1 MKNLISRYYIY
12 GIITFWA
19 IVCFVFFQYCYP
31 YHFFYKEQNQ
41 IFLLSW
47 DYIDSYFDKPAWI
60 ARLIGDFLTQ
70 FYYYLYTGAII
81 LVCSLL
87 LMGDLLRRAFQRI
100 GFGMS
105 AFWIAIVVMTIEA
118 ICHFNVDFGLSS
130 TYSII
135 GGAAIYILGSFMLDK
150 KVWIAIM
157 GIVIAS
163 FVSYW
168 MFGYGIWVFY
178 LLLVLHVIRRY
189 RKKKCYR
196 YTIYLL
202 LPMLSFSF
210 IFTFSRSFYLL
221 STRDM
226 IIYPGIGKLS
236 KPNFRLENYLA
247 MDNEYYFGN
256 YGRVI
261 KRAHQIK
268 ERTPEINFYYNL
280 ALAQQGLLPDSLLSL
295 QPTDMGTFYRIN
307 SETSMTVIKM
317 MNELYYLLGDMTF
330 AERAAMMAN
339 VFSPENR
346 NVRMMKR
353 LAEANLVN
361 KDTTAAMKYLRILEK
376 TIIYHRWAEEYI
388 PSTQSST
395 VKKEI
400 ANKQRF
406 LNKKDTIRLSDDS
419 RFIMVNL
426 LNTNPKN
433 TIALDYLL
441 CSDLLLKDIRHFK
454 DDYDRYCLSQH
465 LPQIKDIYQQASM
478 IYLQGTHADETE
490 WRKYIVNTH
499 LINDLRVYNTNRNNM
514 KVLSRYKN
522 TYWYYFDFAK
532 FKQ

>member
-1 MKNLISRYYIY
+1 MKKLILRYYIY

-19 IVCFVFFQYCYP
+19 IVCFVFFQYYYP

-47 DYIDSYFDKPAWI
+47 DYIDTYFDKPAWT
-60 ARLIGDFLTQ
+60 ACLIGDFLTQ
-70 FYYYLYTGAII
+70 LYYYLYAGAVI

-105 AFWIAIVVMTIEA
+105 SFWFAIIAMTLEA
-118 ICHFNVDFGLSS
+118 VCHFEADFGLSS
-130 TYSII
+130 TYAII
-135 GGAAIYILGSFMLDK
+135 GGTIVYLLNSFVFDK
-150 KVWIAIM
+150 KVWITAI
-157 GIVIAS
+157 GIIVAS

-178 LLLVLHVIRRY
+178 LLLLLHIIKRY
-189 RKKKCYR
+189 RKKRCYR
-196 YTIYLL
+196 YSIYLL
-202 LPMLSFSF
+202 LPILIFSLE
-210 IFTFSRSFYLL
+210 IAFSRSSYLL

-226 IIYPGIGKLS
+226 IMYPGIGNLS
-236 KPNFRLENYLA
+236 KPNFTLENYFA
-247 MDNEYYFGN
+247 MDNEYYFGH
-256 YGRVI
+256 YTRVI

-268 ERTPEINFYYNL
+268 ERTPEMSFYYNI

-295 QPTDMGTFYRIN
+295 QPTDLGTFYNIN
-307 SETSMTVIKM
+307 SETPMTVIRM
-317 MNELYYLLGDMTF
+317 INELYFLLGDMTF
-330 AERAAMMAN
+330 TERAAMMAN

-361 KDTTAAMKYLRILEK
+361 DDSTAAMKYLRILDK
-376 TIIYHRWAEEYI
+376 TLIYHQWAEERI
-388 PSTQSST
+388 PGKQTEP
-395 VKKEI
+395 VKKMI
-400 ANKQRF
+400 SHKRQF
-406 LNKKDTIRLSDDS
+406 LNNTDTIRLNDDS
-419 RFIMVNL
+419 RSIMVTL

-433 TIALDYLL
+433 TVALDYLL

-465 LPQIKDIYQQASM
+465 QPQIEDIYQQALM

-499 LINDLRVYNTNRNNM
+499 LINDLRVYNTNRNNR